1 MKLPL
6 SWLKEYA
13 DITLPLPEL
22 AHKLTMA
29 GLEVSAIERRGGD
42 WEHIVVG
49 QVLAV
54 APHPNADRLKLA
66 TIDTGAERH
75 TVICGAP
82 NLAVGQ
88 RVAFAGLGARLINPQ
103 TGKAEALK
111 AATIRGV
118 KSAGMACSE
127 REMGLSEEHTGILV
141 LPPDSPLGAPLEQ
154 VLGDAIL
161 DIKVTP
167 NRPDCL
173 SVLGIAREV
182 AALTGQAVR
191 EPDLS
196 YPEAGA
202 PLAGRATVEIEDA
215 ALCPRYCASLVE
227 GVSVGPSP
235 AWMQE
240 RLAACGMRPINNV
253 VDITNYVM
261 LEYGQPL
268 HAFDYDTLMEHR
280 IVVRRARP
288 GERLQT
294 LDGNLRELS
303 PDMLLIGDGAGPV
316 ALAGVMGGA
325 ATEVSD
331 ETTNILLESAN
342 FSNTSIRRTS
352 VGLRLRSEA
361 SLRFDK
367 GLPRELPPIAL
378 RRATQLLL
386 QLAGGRAARGV
397 LDAYPGREERRP
409 ILLTGRRLA
418 QVLGVS
424 VPREEVARTLSSL
437 GFQTEAKGEVDL
449 SVTVPYWR
457 TDIALPEDL
466 AEEVA
471 RITGYD
477 AIPTTTLAAALPAV
491 QPQPL
496 LALKERLRD
505 LMVGCGLQEIVT
517 YSLVGRALMDRAP
530 GGPGAADAVR
540 LANPMSPE
548 QEYLRLTLRGGLLS
562 TLSANARHE
571 EAVRLFEVGRVYLP
585 QAGDLPQE
593 REMLAGAMAGPRH
606 PPFWSQDGGGLD
618 FFDAKGLLEESLCR
632 LGVVAAFE
640 PAEEPFFLPGRAARL
655 RSGAVSLGVVGEVAP
670 AVAEAF
676 DLALRPVVCFE
687 LDLAALLPLVKEP
700 RYQPLPRFPA
710 STRDLALVVDEDVP
724 AQRVLEVIRG
734 FSLVGQARLF
744 DVYRGEPIASGKKSL
759 AFSLAYQAPDRTLT
773 AAEVEGVHQ
782 RLVQKLETDLGAALR

>member
-6 SWLKEYA
+6 SWLKEYV

-22 AHKLTMA
+22 AHRLTMA
-29 GLEVSAIERRGGD
+29 GLEVAAVERRGGD

-75 TVICGAP
+75 TVVCGAP
-82 NLAVGQ
+82 NLAPGQ

-103 TGKAEALK
+103 TGQAETLK

-118 KSAGMACSE
+118 RSAGMACSE
-127 REMGLSEEHTGILV
+127 RELGLSQEHTGILV
-141 LPPDSPLGAPLEQ
+141 LAPDAPVGAPLEQ

-173 SVLGIAREV
+173 SVLGLAREV

-196 YPEAGA
+196 YPEEG
-202 PLAGRATVEIEDA
+202 PPMAGRAAVEIEDA

-227 GVSVGPSP
+227 GVIVGPSP

-240 RLAACGMRPINNV
+240 RLAACGMRPISNV

-268 HAFDYDTLMEHR
+268 HAFDYDTLREHR

-294 LDGNLRELS
+294 LDGQLRELT
-303 PDMLLIGDGAGPV
+303 PDMLLIGHGAGPV

-331 ETTNILLESAN
+331 ETANILLESAN

-386 QLAGGRAARGV
+386 QLAGGRAARGII
-397 LDAYPGREERRP
+397 DAYPGREERRP

-424 VPREEVARTLSSL
+424 VPREEVERTLESL
-437 GFQTEAKGEVDL
+437 GFSVAAQGEADL
-449 SVTVPYWR
+449 SVTAPYWR
-457 TDIALPEDL
+457 TDIALPDDL
-466 AEEVA
+466 VEEVA

-491 QPQPL
+491 QPQPGL
-496 LALKERLRD
+496 ELKERLRD
-505 LMVGCGLQEIVT
+505 LMAGCGLQEIVT
-517 YSLVGRALMDRAP
+517 YTLVGRALMESARDGLGVSA
-530 GGPGAADAVR
+530 AVR
-540 LANPMSPE
+540 VANPMSPE
-548 QEYLRLTLRGGLLS
+548 QEFLRLTLRGGLLAA
-562 TLSANARHE
+562 LAANARHQ
-571 EAVRLFEVGRVYLP
+571 EAMRLFEVGRVYLP

-593 REMLAGAMAGPRH
+593 REMLAGALAGPRH
-606 PPFWSQDGGGLD
+606 PPFWSREGGSLD
-618 FFDAKGLLEESLCR
+618 FFDAKGLLEEALCR
-632 LGVVAAFE
+632 LGVEASFQ
-640 PAEEPFFLPGRAARL
+640 PTEEPFFLPGRAARL
-655 RSGAVSLGVVGEVAP
+655 QSSTVSLGVVGEVAP
-670 AVAEAF
+670 AVAERF
-676 DLALRPVVCFE
+676 DIPLRPVVCFE
-687 LDLAALLPLVKEP
+687 LDLAALLPLAAAP

-710 STRDLALVVDEDVP
+710 STRDLALVVDETVP
-724 AQRVLEVIRG
+724 AQRVLDLIRG
-734 FSLVGQARLF
+734 FSLVGRVALF
-744 DVYRGEPIASGKKSL
+744 DVYRGEPVPAGKKSL